1 MSTEYGWA
9 ADNVVEFEV
18 VLANGDIVKATNSTN
33 RDLFDSLK
41 GGGGIFG
48 IVTAY
53 TAYARPVG
61 YTTYSY
67 YVFYIKI
74 NVFNRSGMG
83 WRSHVYGRQHK
94 GDPVRDSRFH

>member
-18 VLANGDIVKATNSTN
+18 VTANGDIVKATNSTN

-41 GGGGIFG
+41 GGGGMFG

-61 YTTYSY
+61 KGASLY
-67 YVFYIKI
+67 YQEHI
-74 NVFNRSGMG
+74 
-83 WRSHVYGRQHK
+83 
-94 GDPVRDSRFH
+94 